1 MCRLHTLPP
10 GQTTSRPCMT
20 TMSQACS
27 WPGQRER
34 FDNNP
39 EKKDTAME
47 TKRKSGRRLLVVGV
61 ILAVLAITIIGFT
74 SRNGKADNEQAPVSR
89 VAVEVSPVKTANII
103 ETISAVGTIAAMR
116 DVVVSSETA
125 GRITRLMVKVGDVV
139 KEGQPLVIVDDEL
152 KAIAVEQA
160 RAQLLAA
167 ETNYKKATKDFQ
179 RADTLYKTG
188 DVADVELEANRL
200 ALRSAE
206 AQFKSAQ
213 VGLRLAQRQFEDT
226 RIKAPIPGVVASKR
240 VEVGE
245 MVSPGREVANIV
257 DISNVKVKL
266 SIEEGQIGKIR
277 QNQPVTVRVDPAPN
291 RTFEGTI
298 YTIGS
303 KSETS
308 TGHSY
313 PVEVVVGNK
322 DLNVLKVGMFA
333 RVEIRTNAAANALA
347 ISKESLV
354 SGEDNPAVFVVQDG
368 VARLRTVRLGLRS
381 GDSFQVLEGLQQ
393 GDLV

>member
-1 MCRLHTLPP
+1 
-10 GQTTSRPCMT
+10 
-20 TMSQACS
+20 
-27 WPGQRER
+27 
-34 FDNNP
+34 
-39 EKKDTAME
+39 ME
-47 TKRKSGRRLLVVGV
+47 TKKNSGLRLMV
-61 ILAVLAITIIGFT
+61 IGATLAVLAIMVIGFT
-74 SRNGKADNEQAPVSR
+74 SRNGKADNEQALASR
-89 VAVEVSPVKTANII
+89 VAVEVSPVTTSNIT
-103 ETISAVGTIAAMR
+103 ENVSAVGTIAAMR

-125 GRITRLMVKVGDVV
+125 GRITRMMVKVGDAVR
-139 KEGQPLVIVDDEL
+139 EGQPLVIVDDEL

-213 VGLRLAQRQFEDT
+213 VALKLAQRQYEDT
-226 RIKAPIPGVVASKR
+226 RIKSPIPGVIASKK

-245 MVSPGREVANIV
+245 MVSPGREVANVV

-277 QNQPVTVRVDPAPN
+277 LNQPVTLRVDPAPD

-303 KSETS
+303 KTETQ

-313 PVEVVVGNK
+313 PVEVVVRNK
-322 DLNVLKVGMFA
+322 DLIVLKVGMFA
-333 RVEIRTNAAANALA
+333 RVDIRTNSAVNALT

-354 SGEDNPAVFVVQDG
+354 GAEGNPAVYVVEDS

-381 GDSFQVLEGLQQ
+381 GDSYQVLDGLKQ
-393 GDLV
+393 GDLVVSFGQKNLKDGSLVQYK